1 MKKKKIVIIA
11 IIILILATGLWFGG
25 LIPRQIGKF
34 LGKKYMSEKFPE
46 MQLEYVKIE
55 WNKYYGDY
63 IITFKDKDN
72 QSYGCVIGPKYF
84 PVSIGQGIYAIEEI
98 YKEKYQ
104 SQKLTNTDENQP
116 KDLTQKILTGM
127 CYSSGIIY
135 NIDEN
140 YIYFSDRNSNQCF
153 ISKSSFSY
161 INGRTAKDMNVN
173 DVNVGDY
180 LDNDEQRIIIY
191 RNISGDELNK
201 ELLYNMTLT
210 EDERVML
217 VNITEIKNINIINDE
232 TAMVKVEYGDIIGN
246 YLTDERFEA
255 TVEFNSNTK
264 FYSKGNN
271 INSIRDLEYAKA
283 NITSIVLDRDSIYKK
298 NPAIVTRFEC
308 TDN

>member
-25 LIPRQIGKF
+25 LIPRQIGEIF
-34 LGKKYMSEKFPE
+34 GKKYMSEKFPE

-84 PVSIGQGIYAIEEI
+84 PVSIGQGIYAIEET

-104 SQKLTNTDENQP
+104 SEKLTNTDENKP
-116 KDLTQKILTGM
+116 KDLTQKILTGK

-135 NIDEN
+135 NVDEN

-153 ISKSSFSY
+153 ISKSIFSY

-173 DVNVGDY
+173 DVKVGDY
-180 LDNDEQRIIIY
+180 LDNHEQRIIIY

-232 TAMVKVEYGDIIGN
+232 TAIVKVEYGDVIGN

-271 INSIRDLEYAKA
+271 INSIRDLEYAKS
-283 NITSIVLDRDSIYKK
+283 NITSIVLDRDSINKK
-298 NPAIVTRFEC
+298 NPAIVTRFDC